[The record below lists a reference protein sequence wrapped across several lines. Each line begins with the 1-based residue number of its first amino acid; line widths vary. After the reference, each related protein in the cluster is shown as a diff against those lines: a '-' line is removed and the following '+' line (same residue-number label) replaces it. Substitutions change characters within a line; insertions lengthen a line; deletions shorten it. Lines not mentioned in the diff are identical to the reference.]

1 MTFSLCAYVPESG
14 AFGSVICSSSPAVAA
29 RCQWVRAGV
38 GAVCTQNVTN
48 PALGSIAL
56 DALALGHDAADA
68 LAVALASDRHPS
80 YRQLVV
86 VGADGPPAVSS
97 GADTLGIHAERAGAH
112 AAAAGNLLA
121 SADVVAALYA
131 GYLDSKAGSLE
142 GRLLDGLENA
152 LRAGG
157 EDRQVRSAGLRVT
170 ADVPWPVTD
179 LRIDWQDDPVAAL
192 RTLWR
197 TWEPV
202 KADYRA
208 RAVNPA
214 DAPPF

>member
-1 MTFSLCAYVPESG
+1 MTFSLCAYLPENG

-48 PALGSIAL
+48 PALGTVAL

-68 LAVALASDRHPS
+68 LAVALASDRYPS
-80 YRQLVV
+80 YRQLVL
-86 VGADGPPAVSS
+86 VGADGGPAVSS
-97 GADTLGIHAERAGAH
+97 GADTLGIHAEWAGEH

-121 SADVVAALYA
+121 SADVVTALCA
-131 GYLDSKAGSLE
+131 GYLGSKAGSLE
-142 GRLLDGLENA
+142 GRLLDGLEDA

-157 EDRQVRSAGLRVT
+157 EDRPVRSAGLMVT

-192 RTLWR
+192 RTLWQA
-197 TWEPV
+197 WEPV

>member
-1 MTFSLCAYVPESG
+1 MTFSLCAYAPESG

-48 PALGSIAL
+48 PALATAAL
-56 DALALGHDAADA
+56 DALALGRSAREALAIALAADH
-68 LAVALASDRHPS
+68 HPAH
-80 YRQLVV
+80 RQLAV
-86 VGADGPPAVSS
+86 VGADGRPAVSS
-97 GADTLGIHAERAGAH
+97 GADTLGIHAERVGEH

-121 SADVVAALYA
+121 SADVVGALHA
-131 GYLDSKAGSLE
+131 GYLGSTAATLE

-157 EDRQVRSAGLRVT
+157 EDRPVRSAGLVVT
-170 ADVPWPVTD
+170 ADLPWPVTD
-179 LRIDWQDDPVAAL
+179 LRVDWQDEPVAAL
-192 RTLWR
+192 RRLWQV
-197 TWEPV
+197 WEPV

>member
-1 MTFSLCAYVPESG
+1 MTFSLCARLPESG

-29 RCQWVRAGV
+29 RCQWIRAGV
-38 GAVCTQNVTN
+38 GVVCTQNVTN
-48 PALGSIAL
+48 PALGTIAL
-56 DALALGHDAADA
+56 DALALGQDAADA

-86 VGADGPPAVSS
+86 VGADGRPAASS
-97 GADTLGIHAERAGAH
+97 GADTLGIHADWAGEH

-121 SADVVAALYA
+121 SAEVITALYA
-131 GYLDSKAGSLE
+131 GYHDSTAGTLE
-142 GRLLDGLENA
+142 GRLLDGLEHA

-157 EDRQVRSAGLRVT
+157 EDRPVRSAGLVVT

-179 LRIDWQDDPVAAL
+179 LRIDWHDDPVAAL
-192 RTLWR
+192 RELWLV
-197 TWEPV
+197 WQPV